1 MFQLLSRKGR
11 STRIVYAAITIFL
24 ISLVLLSMPQPLLY
38 WEKPVRSQAIILIV
52 GPVMSARRRFAQ
64 DLLARGYGKYI
75 LIPAFH
81 KVIGPD
87 GKTHRWHPAQKAK
100 KGLPDAP
107 TLTMQDRWPYE
118 YMEDTHRELLFGKE
132 MMDSL
137 GLRSANIV
145 SSPYHMR
152 RIAIIAH
159 HVFGSHTYT
168 LHFVP
173 TTYGPQPSLLW
184 WTDRNQVWWVL
195 HEWGKIIWFLVYSP
209 FCNP

>member
-1 MFQLLSRKGR
+1 
-11 STRIVYAAITIFL
+11 
-24 ISLVLLSMPQPLLY
+24 MPRPLLY
-38 WEKPVRSQAIILIV
+38 SEKPVGSQAIILIV
-52 GPVMSARRRFAQ
+52 GPVMSARRSFAQ

-87 GKTHRWHPAQKAK
+87 GKTRRWHPPQIPQKATSSY
-100 KGLPDAP
+100 DT
-107 TLTMQDRWPYE
+107 TLTMRHRWPYE
-118 YMEDTHRELLFGKE
+118 YMEDTHRELLLGKE
-132 MMDSL
+132 MMDHL
-137 GLRSANIV
+137 GLHSANIV

-152 RIAIIAH
+152 RISIIAH
-159 HVFGSHTYT
+159 HVFGSHAYT

-184 WTDRNQVWWVL
+184 WTDRNQIWWVF
-195 HEWGKIIWFLVYSP
+195 HEWGKIIWFLVYSS